1 MIQWVWVP
9 PSLSPMLAS
18 WTMTTGRSE
27 EKGEVQTWSST
38 GNRSESRGG
47 SRGAFLAGKGYFKLF
62 LCDKNQR
69 GIFSNLSLH
78 DLVNAHCTVFYR
90 VIITIN
96 APINLTVPC
105 IIFSG
110 GFFSLRGR
118 LGPWIETFLGSKWH
132 ERSKWHL
139 ETNRLSTEKYPA
151 WKNNAQGS

>member
-1 MIQWVWVP
+1 
-9 PSLSPMLAS
+9 
-18 WTMTTGRSE
+18 MTFFLE
-27 EKGEVQTWSST
+27 PDMHLDPHKDWC
-38 GNRSESRGG
+38 G
-47 SRGAFLAGKGYFKLF
+47 SRIWIRITTYRYEDPRHCCSPSTSYSCVSITCILVFRALLRYREDHVLHLRAQLQDSWRYVVILVLF
-62 LCDKNQR
+62 
-69 GIFSNLSLH
+69 S
-78 DLVNAHCTVFYR
+78 